1 MDRAVGAPGSLP
13 TLSTARTTLRALVPG
28 DAGALHRVFSDP
40 EAMRYWSTPAHGDE
54 TETAAMIA
62 SIRAGFE
69 QGQVLQWGIERDHDQ
84 SLLGTVTLLPAAGQ
98 PRAELGFIL
107 GSEHWGRGY
116 AGEAQRR
123 VVEFAFSELGM
134 RRLEADTHPGNEASA
149 RSLERLGFRREG
161 LLRERWTV
169 AGEVSDS
176 VLWGLLERDWRTRAT
191 AG

>member
-1 MDRAVGAPGSLP
+1 MDDAVPALGSLP
-13 TLSTARTTLRALVPG
+13 TLSTSRTTLRALVPG
-28 DAGALHRVFSDP
+28 DAGALHQIFSDP

-69 QGQVLQWGIERDHDQ
+69 QGRVLQWGIERDRDRR
-84 SLLGTVTLLPAAGQ
+84 LLGTVTLLPATGQ

-107 GSEHWGRGY
+107 GSEHWGRGF
-116 AGEAQRR
+116 AGEAQRC
-123 VVEFAFSELGM
+123 VVELAFSELGM
-134 RRLEADTHPGNEASA
+134 HRLEADTHPGNEASA
-149 RSLERLGFRREG
+149 RSLERLGFHREG

-176 VLWGLLERDWRTRAT
+176 VLWGLLEGEWRARET
-191 AG
+191 GG